1 MIPRK
6 TRIAILILCITFIIL
21 LILGTL
27 GFLFLKTDIFTSKEK
42 LFAKYLVQN
51 IETINILNM
60 QDNLNVEN
68 ILDTNKYQT
77 NIDANIQYTEN
88 IGTSDEN
95 RRNPINDVGIKIYSN
110 TDKENNYDYKD
121 IAITNKDENLVR
133 LEYIQENENKGI
145 RLDGIQQFVVSNND
159 EQGEDTQ
166 ELNILNLE
174 NMLQQLNM
182 KSIFSFSEEE
192 KQTVINNYLA
202 IIQQNIQSNRYN
214 KQSNS
219 LITVNNKDVQANAY
233 SITLKGEELNNIYIK
248 ILEQVSKDEIILS
261 KIDALESQIK
271 ENDTEYKNESIREN
285 FIEGINETI
294 QEIQEQDIIDED
306 VKITVYESKGKT
318 VRTVIEKAT
327 NKIMID
333 IYNDSSIKIDNIILG
348 DSVNEQYIKIE
359 KNNDQTQSNIS
370 VEYQKIKDNENTTNI
385 NLIYKKE
392 IKNDNEIAKATELH
406 ISNEKYEAIFNIE
419 NNIKIVEE
427 FENKTTLE
435 ENNVN
440 LNNLS
445 EEQQEIIKG
454 ILDENIQTQLE
465 NLYSVVTLDDYI
477 TMIKNLSV
485 IGQNE
490 IQMPSEDEITD
501 ISKSRFNSQFEFF
514 ASENLTK
521 DNVEQL
527 MQVIENNL
535 EDMKVVLK
543 TGEVEDL
550 DIELLKSDE
559 QDSREYLENISQ
571 ILIYIKQN
579 TENQDKQEEFSEFL
593 EMNNTSKYN
602 ISIEY
607 DDNGLVN
614 MIKIEIVEE

>member
-192 KQTVINNYLA
+192 KQTIINNYLA

-271 ENDTEYKNESIREN
+271 ENDTEYENESIREN
-285 FIEGINETI
+285 FIDGINETI

-527 MQVIENNL
+527 IQVIENNL

-550 DIELLKSDE
+550 DIELLKSEE